1 MIWMMW
7 YDNSKTDL
15 ATKIAKASNYYT
27 EKYEKQVSTVLAN
40 PADID
45 PDVSVSGVKI
55 IADVQC
61 QRNYLLVSDQERK

>member
-15 ATKIAKASNYYT
+15 ATKIAKASCHYT
-27 EKYEKQVSTVLAN
+27 KKYEKQVRTVLAN

-45 PDVSVSGVKI
+45 PDVSVSGIEIV
-55 IADVQC
+55 ADVQC
-61 QRNYLLVSDQERK
+61 QRNYLLVSDQERE

>member
-15 ATKIAKASNYYT
+15 ATKIAKASNYYI

-45 PDVSVSGVKI
+45 PGVSVSGIEIVANI
-55 IADVQC
+55 QC
-61 QRNYLLVSDQERK
+61 QRNYLLVSDQERE